1 MYFTHYFLFLLK
13 SLFRD
18 NNNTAKTIN
27 PQPIT
32 LKIVIDSLRK
42 NIPKTTLVIGSK
54 VQSIEAV
61 VAPQYLTPSCKKAFP
76 KIEVKNEI
84 KIVSPQAIGVSPK
97 VSCPVTFPS
106 TKIPTILNKLMYTQ
120 VRVHKYKGVRNDRK
134 R

>member
-1 MYFTHYFLFLLK
+1 MFI
-13 SLFRD
+13 D

-42 NIPKTTLVIGSK
+42 IIPKITLVIGSNVHK
-54 VQSIEAV
+54 MEAV

-84 KIVSPQAIGVSPK
+84 KIVSPQAIGVSAK
-97 VSCPVTFPS
+97 VSCPLNFPRAKK
-106 TKIPTILNKLMYTQ
+106 TYDIKQTD
-120 VRVHKYKGVRNDRK
+120 V
-134 R
+134 